1 MHKKIVI
8 CIALTTLLLTGCWD
22 QIEIEDILQVGAIG
36 IDKYVPA
43 AEDNKSI
50 NDKQPIE
57 EEIEKNLFIYT
68 FAFPELN
75 IEELSNIVI
84 SSVGDSL
91 YSIGRSLT
99 NRTNHEMIYGHLRV
113 VVLNSDVAKD
123 ERAFREIL
131 DEVEDHEFISRRV
144 ILLMTDE
151 AAADIINVN
160 PEINPIVGRFISEM
174 FSRKDRSPRAQRGDI
189 SSILGDIHESGNALI
204 PKIISGEKDVKI
216 SGAGVINNYEFI
228 GWLDELDTT
237 QVMIFRGDA
246 DIVGTR
252 IPDYK
257 GVNIPIDVQYKK
269 SKLKLVESEDNIKI
283 VAEIQAEGDIKR
295 ASFEGKVDTLNP
307 DVVKDIEKTACDT
320 VKKQMESAIDNVQKE
335 FKTDVLNIDRFLRRY
350 HYDLWEEVRGDW
362 DEIFP
367 NIDIEVDVNLKIR
380 RVGLAR

>member
-8 CIALTTLLLTGCWD
+8 CIVLTTLLLTGCWD

-36 IDKYVPA
+36 IDKYIPP
-43 AEDNKSI
+43 AEDNKTI

-57 EEIEKNLFIYT
+57 KEIEKKRFIYT

-91 YSIGRSLT
+91 YNVGRLLA
-99 NRTNHEMIYGHLRV
+99 NRTNHEMVYGHLRV
-113 VVLNSDVAKD
+113 IVLNSDVVKD
-123 ERAFREIL
+123 EEAFREIL
-131 DEVEDHEFISRRV
+131 DEVEDNEFVSRRV

-151 AAADIINVN
+151 SAADIINVN

-174 FSRKDRSPRAQRGDI
+174 FSRRDRSPRAPKGDI
-189 SSILGDIHESGNALI
+189 GNILQDIHESGNTLI

-216 SGAGVINNYEFI
+216 SGAGVINNYKFI

-237 QVMIFRGDA
+237 QVMIFKGEA
-246 DIVGTR
+246 DIVGIR
-252 IPDYK
+252 IPDYN
-257 GVNIPIDVQYKK
+257 GVNIPIDAQYKR
-269 SKLKLVESEDNIKI
+269 SKLRLVESEENIKI
-283 VAEIQAEGDIKR
+283 VAEIEAEGDIKR

-307 DVVKDIEKTACDT
+307 DVVKDIEKAACDT

-367 NIDIEVDVNLKIR
+367 NIDIEVKIDLKIR